1 MLANPYSGGM
11 MLWIESQ
18 STPVIALI
26 VFGLTYLLTAMI
38 FCLTAV
44 LSRRTV
50 AQGLKTVTA
59 TSLTPLAV
67 ILGLLIAFLA
77 ARVWANVDRA
87 GE

>member
-1 MLANPYSGGM
+1 

-44 LSRRTV
+44 LSANGSAGPEDSNGHKLDSAGGHSGSSYCFSRRT
-50 AQGLKTVTA
+50 GM
-59 TSLTPLAV
+59 
-67 ILGLLIAFLA
+67 
-77 ARVWANVDRA
+77 
-87 GE
+87 GECRSRW